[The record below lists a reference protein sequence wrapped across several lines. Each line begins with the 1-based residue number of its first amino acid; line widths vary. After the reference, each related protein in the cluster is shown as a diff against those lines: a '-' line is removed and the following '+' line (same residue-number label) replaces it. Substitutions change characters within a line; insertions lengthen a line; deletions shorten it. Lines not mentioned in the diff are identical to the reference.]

1 MANWIKSA
9 VCTVLIVVCC
19 WGFLPVDASAQ
30 TLTHIPPT
38 TMAFLS
44 FPGTRPTNL
53 GVQNGQLAAC
63 PNSPNCV
70 SSQASASDKEHNVA
84 PIAYTGEAKDAI
96 AKLKTTLAGLER
108 TKIVESSDTYLYA
121 EFATK
126 LMGFVDDVEFSVD
139 DNAKVIHVR
148 SASRLGQSDL
158 GVNRKRVEEIR
169 ASFTKA

>member
-19 WGFLPVDASAQ
+19 WGILPLDVSAQ
-30 TLTHIPPT
+30 ALNQIPLT
-38 TMAFLS
+38 TMAILS
-44 FPGTRPTNL
+44 FPGTRPNNL

-70 SSQASASDKEHNVA
+70 SSQAPASDKEHNIA
-84 PIAYTGEAKDAI
+84 PMTYTGEAKDAI
-96 AKLKTTLAGLER
+96 AKLKATISVLER
-108 TKIVESSDTYLYA
+108 TKIIESSDSYLYA
-121 EFATK
+121 EFATQ
-126 LMGFVDDVEFSVD
+126 LMGFVDDVEFYAD
-139 DNAKVIHVR
+139 DNAKVIHIR